1 MTETAMGAAVDL
13 TEATDAARA
22 LVLAHTDAPF
32 RQVADHLPIGVF
44 LLDRDRHLV
53 YANQLLHELIGIDAA
68 SGFGVRWPES
78 VHPDDRDRVV
88 AVASRVHAHTE
99 ARVVDCRI
107 IAAGG
112 SVRRNRDRR
121 RVLHARPRSRARWR
135 RRAGG

>member
-1 MTETAMGAAVDL
+1 M
-13 TEATDAARA
+13 
-22 LVLAHTDAPF
+22 LAHTDAPF

-53 YANQLLHELIGIDAA
+53 YANQLLHELIGIDAS
-68 SGFGVRWPES
+68 SGFGTRSPES

-88 AVASRVHAHTE
+88 AVASRAHAHTE

-112 SVRRNRDRR
+112 SVRSVRCRLGRHRR
-121 RVLHARPRSRARWR
+121 RPR
-135 RRAGG
+135 